1 MFRDDLLSRFKL
13 LVSNLRPPSS
23 DLLPSGDGPS
33 SESVGPFVGEVRM
46 GLSSFGSSSSQL
58 GKTVLMGE
66 PERALRVPP
75 ATDPDPDAVESVL
88 SGGRELRRLDRRSF
102 LMVGNEGAVPK
113 RGGQLRSSRSI
124 AIVDDE
130 ADGEGGADEGVWVN
144 ANEAREVGKGCLGD
158 GTGERVGSVI
168 SRSLGVTGR
177 RICLAMR
184 GVSLW
189 SPPR

>member
-1 MFRDDLLSRFKL
+1 MFREDLLSRFKL
-13 LVSNLRPPSS
+13 LVSNLSPPSS
-23 DLLPSGDGPS
+23 DLSPSGDASSSRSGGPS
-33 SESVGPFVGEVRM
+33 VGEMVI

-66 PERALRVPP
+66 PERALRVP
-75 ATDPDPDAVESVL
+75 DPDPDAMDSVL

-102 LMVGNEGAVPK
+102 LIVGNEGAVPK
-113 RGGQLRSSRSI
+113 RGGQLKSSRSI

-130 ADGEGGADEGVWVN
+130 ADGEGGADVGVCVN
-144 ANEAREVGKGCLGD
+144 ANEAREVGRGCLGD
-158 GTGERVGSVI
+158 GTGERDGSVI

-184 GVSLW
+184 GSVVT
-189 SPPR
+189 PK

>member
-1 MFRDDLLSRFKL
+1 
-13 LVSNLRPPSS
+13 
-23 DLLPSGDGPS
+23 
-33 SESVGPFVGEVRM
+33 M

-58 GKTVLMGE
+58 GKTVLIGE

-75 ATDPDPDAVESVL
+75 AADPDPDAVESVL

-184 GVSLW
+184 EECRCGHLPDRDKAELIFGPVTRARVAKQVEQPKGSF
-189 SPPR
+189 